1 MRMKVKQLVL
11 STDGELSFFARP
23 ILLCIT
29 ASKGKEG
36 EVSHFSDMETETQRV
51 CKIFP
56 KHTVIPKR

>member
-1 MRMKVKQLVL
+1 MKQLVL

-36 EVSHFSDMETETQRV
+36 EVSHF
-51 CKIFP
+51 
-56 KHTVIPKR
+56 